1 MTEPT
6 NLDDLAHRDSI
17 NHYLALCALVA
28 EGRKRD
34 AFDYIVSLED
44 TEKADMWIAGC
55 SITIAFAND
64 CRRHHKIPVDL
75 PAWFRLMVTLDDE
88 DGQQ

>member
-1 MTEPT
+1 MSKPT

-44 TEKADMWIAGC
+44 TEKADMWLAGC
-55 SITIAFAND
+55 SITIAFADD
-64 CRRHHKIPVDL
+64 CRRFHKVPVEL
-75 PAWFRLMVTLDDE
+75 PAWLRLMALADE
-88 DGQQ
+88 DGAQ